1 MGADWAQIGRRQK
14 AAAVLCSAVELL
26 AAVLFAGYSVAS
38 MLLAAAVPG
47 PVDQYY
53 DWAAKPGL
61 VVGVFLAVT
70 AAGVL
75 VWLRL
80 GPRRPGSLTVVS
92 VGLALALVAGGT
104 GAVVM
109 YERATPKASLLA
121 AVQQMKAPV
130 GTARDRVT
138 YGLVPVEG
146 ALVADGPDSSERSS
160 GAVRSWQ
167 LRLTRGACAWTGR
180 LADAWADRGSVTPLP
195 VADDTGVVCQWSAR
209 KNGWQ
214 ALVQVVAVPGPGQ
227 KEYDVFQ

>member
-1 MGADWAQIGRRQK
+1 MSCSGVLQVAMERPPTHDMPGTSPSCPGTSHPWAQIGRRQK
-14 AAAVLCSAVELL
+14 ASAVVCSAVELL

-38 MLLAAAVPG
+38 VLLAATVPG
-47 PVDQYY
+47 PVEQYY
-53 DWAAKPGL
+53 DWAAKPGF
-61 VVGVFLAVT
+61 VVAVFLAVA

-75 VWLRL
+75 VWLRF
-80 GPRRPGSLTVVS
+80 GPRWPGSFTVVS

-130 GTARDRVT
+130 GTARDRVS

-167 LRLTRGACAWTGR
+167 LPLSAGCLRLDG
-180 LADAWADRGSVTPLP
+180 ADRPCLGRQGLRDGSTR
-195 VADDTGVVCQWSAR
+195 CR
-209 KNGWQ
+209 
-214 ALVQVVAVPGPGQ
+214 
-227 KEYDVFQ
+227 